1 MKPVTILNS
10 QQFAL
15 TIKRLCFQLIENHED
30 FSDTVIIGLQPRG
43 IFLADRIVQGLK
55 EILKTDNIRSG
66 HLDITFYRDDFRR
79 NEKPLAASP
88 TNIDFLIEGQHVVL
102 IDDVLFTGRTIR
114 SGLEALVD
122 FGRPKT
128 VELLVLIDRRFKR
141 QIPVQPD
148 YVGKWADSIAEQRVE
163 VEWKET
169 EGEDKV
175 VLYTTEDK

>member
-1 MKPVTILNS
+1 MKPVTILDS

-43 IFLADRIVQGLK
+43 IFLADRIVAELQR
-55 EILKTDNIRSG
+55 ILDKTDIRSG

-79 NEKPLAASP
+79 KEKPLSASP
-88 TNIDFLIEGQHVVL
+88 TTIDFVVEDQHVILV
-102 IDDVLFTGRTIR
+102 DDVLFTGRTIR

-148 YVGKWADSIAEQRVE
+148 YVGKWVDSIAEQRVE
-163 VEWKET
+163 VEWKES
-169 EGEDKV
+169 EGEDR
-175 VLYTTEDK
+175 VLLFTTQAS